1 MSAAQ
6 PPATRP
12 RPSRPKNSAG
22 WLVIRRTALEGDA
35 LLIADEV
42 GQQGGGVRVVG
53 HRADVGAGVA
63 QPDEGG
69 GVVDQ
74 LGDAVPVGVE
84 HGDLDRFAALPD
96 RFVSHTARGCQ
107 DLGHGADAV
116 AVQRWV
122 SSSTRRHAVGLGEAG
137 RPRRP
142 SVGVQAPSG
151 VAGDLVEDPGVA
163 GELRADVDLPRAT
176 GALRDECGSR
186 HRRHGG

>member
-6 PPATRP
+6 PSSHPAPAVEAEELGQVARHP
-12 RPSRPKNSAG
+12 AHR
-22 WLVIRRTALEGDA
+22 VLEGDA

-96 RFVSHTARGCQ
+96 RVRVPHRQGLGQ
-107 DLGHGADAV
+107 DLGHGGCRRRPG
-116 AVQRWV
+116 RWV
-122 SSSTRRHAVGLGEAG
+122 SSSTRRHV
-137 RPRRP
+137 P
-142 SVGVQAPSG
+142 SASAKQ
-151 VAGDLVEDPGVA
+151 GDHVS
-163 GELRADVDLPRAT
+163 RAWA
-176 GALRDECGSR
+176 SR
-186 HRRHGG
+186 LHPA